1 MGPRQCLAR
10 RSRQPSSV
18 GHWSGYGRGA
28 VTGRGPKPSNA
39 AAALQGVPPPGE
51 HGTTR
56 SRGQTRNGLGPPA
69 HKGVTSR
76 H

>member
-1 MGPRQCLAR
+1 MGPRQGLAR

-39 AAALQGVPPPGE
+39 AAALQGDPRVAHYHPPK
-51 HGTTR
+51 GT
-56 SRGQTRNGLGPPA
+56 NA
-69 HKGVTSR
+69 
-76 H
+76 

>member
-39 AAALQGVPPPGE
+39 AAALQGVPPP
-51 HGTTR
+51 
-56 SRGQTRNGLGPPA
+56 RGARYHPLEGANA
-69 HKGVTSR
+69 
-76 H
+76 